1 MIRALRMIVVTFAAI
16 GAAAAMTGRD
26 VASAQTP
33 TPTPA
38 PASAPVVALIGCVER
53 MSPSTPP
60 ANPAAPVVPA
70 FKIMDV
76 QPGAGQ
82 KPTRLAPEYLIVGPQ
97 SIPFAK
103 YQNQW
108 VEVTGSITAT
118 PTPSPTPAGRG
129 QTAASLATF
138 TVTALKVVSTE
149 CK

>member
-1 MIRALRMIVVTFAAI
+1 MIRALRMIVVTFAAA
-16 GAAAAMTGRD
+16 GVAGAMTPRD

-33 TPTPA
+33 TPT
-38 PASAPVVALIGCVER
+38 SAPVVALIGCVER
-53 MSPSTPP
+53 MTPATPP

-82 KPTRLAPEYLIVGPQ
+82 KPARLATEYLIVGPE

-108 VEVTGSITAT
+108 VEVTGSISAT
-118 PTPSPTPAGRG
+118 PNPSPTPAGRG
-129 QTAASLATF
+129 QAPAPLATF